1 MIIMFIF
8 EYVHFGLAAA
18 VVMRS
23 LLWRCEGE
31 IRRSVRV

>member
-1 MIIMFIF
+1 MTNDKAKNNDDYVHFF

-23 LLWRCEGE
+23 LL
-31 IRRSVRV
+31 